1 MQWNRKKILVAIAA
15 LAILWLPLT
24 HAEETET
31 VLHWKNGDTLP
42 GQLLESKSGKI
53 HWSSPHFSDN
63 LIVDVNVLD
72 SIVFPKQSVSATEA
86 FRIGTVSGDIWM
98 ADFIGSDLTINSS
111 TDTFDKETRVDDQ
124 NTFHFSSKRH
134 GQFRVNREMIYTLEN
149 REHSNLLFD
158 GSQLADWKLPV
169 EKISDGALLL
179 SQDAQPSWH
188 ADRGGRPQ
196 TNTAKANI
204 FYAFDWPK
212 GFEIDLEL
220 ASTARPPSFVF
231 ALGKNLYE
239 TVRLETWVNELVVVQ
254 GTLFEPVLTIQ
265 PDRRNFRLRIA
276 YHENTDGENSGV
288 LKVLDLNGNVLLKLD
303 GVKPT
308 IEASGIYIYNR
319 GQDLTVRRLRVYRKP
334 PTEITNRQIDA
345 SKPRVYMMSGEIV
358 PGKLFVEKN
367 RSYVL
372 DTDGTRRDID
382 LQQIDRVVQ
391 PGIMLKT
398 TAQPVALTYIDGTVL
413 RGQIT
418 QLNSDSVQLQ
428 TAFVDEPITCSLAG
442 ASLLQFG
449 STTKT
454 QTPVEDYDKLFY
466 ESGSLRGYISFD
478 SKDVTSL
485 RWQPVGA
492 SKSVRLANVRGTRV
506 ERALQRVSKQKPFD
520 IEQFPHLLHLK
531 NGEVIPCQ
539 VLSYNETSIGFQSP
553 FISVRH
559 IDSVHVKS
567 IEFSGRK
574 TYARTEN
581 RNPITITG
589 GKGKHRIILEDG
601 RILNA
606 VTRRAKDGNVEII
619 ILSDKKE
626 EQPKWVKVEGDFAV
640 NDAAALKRG
649 VELIFDPLET
659 RSRKLDAKLERAL
672 TIPRF
677 NRDDPPNHILVA
689 SNGDLKRGKLLGING
704 QTIQFDSKLRKFSL
718 PIDRVARVV
727 DVSAD
732 SQPSAVSSQLQEVA
746 GSSDPSLTENRQP
759 TTLTKN
765 SSTDTSTKARVLGQN
780 YSPEIRVTLTDSP
793 ILIFEPIEVKD
804 GKLFGRSPI
813 YEKVSVPIDSIQYL
827 HFGEKAKSFKSV
839 YEEWVV
845 RPAKEPEYAD
855 DPESDHGHDH

>member
-1 MQWNRKKILVAIAA
+1 MQWNQQKIFFAIVALV
-15 LAILWLPLT
+15 ILWLPLT

-42 GQLLESKSGKI
+42 GQLLESKPGEI
-53 HWSSPHFSDN
+53 HWSSPHFSDD

-72 SIVFPKQSVSATEA
+72 AIVFPQQSVPVTET
-86 FRIGTVSGDIWM
+86 FRVGTVSGDIWM
-98 ADFIGSDLTINSS
+98 ADLIGSDLTINSS
-111 TDTFDKETRVDDQ
+111 TDTFDKARVDDQ
-124 NTFHFSSKRH
+124 NTLLFSSKRH
-134 GQFRVNREMIYTLEN
+134 GEFRVNREMIYTLER

-158 GSQLADWKLPV
+158 GSQLSAWKLPDQGKDDRAV
-169 EKISDGALLL
+169 LLT
-179 SQDAQPSWH
+179 QEVQPNWY

-212 GFEIDLEL
+212 RFEIDLEL

-265 PDRRNFRLRIA
+265 PDRRNFRLRIS
-276 YHENTDGENSGV
+276 YHENMGDENGGI
-288 LKVLDLNGNVLLKLD
+288 LKVLDLNGNVLLKLY

-308 IEASGIYIYNR
+308 VEASGIYIYNR
-319 GQDLTVRRLRVYRKP
+319 GQDLTVQRLRVYRQ
-334 PTEITNRQIDA
+334 PTEITNLQIDA

-391 PGIMLKT
+391 PGITLKT
-398 TAQPVALTYIDGTVL
+398 TAQPTTLTYIDGTTL

-418 QLNSDSVQLQ
+418 QLNSDSIQLQ
-428 TAFVDEPITCSLAG
+428 TAFTDKPITSSLAG
-442 ASLLQFG
+442 ASLLKFE

-454 QTPVEDYDKLFY
+454 QKPVEDYDKLFY
-466 ESGSLRGYISFD
+466 ESGSLRGHIFFGG
-478 SKDVTSL
+478 KDVTSL
-485 RWQPVGA
+485 RWQPVGVSGA
-492 SKSVRLANVRGTRV
+492 VRLANIRGTRV
-506 ERALQRVSKQKPFD
+506 ERALQRVSKQKPFNTA
-520 IEQFPHLLHLK
+520 QFPHLLHLK

-539 VLSYNETSIGFQSP
+539 VLSYNETHIGFQSP
-553 FISVRH
+553 FISVQH
-559 IDSVHVKS
+559 IDSTHVKG
-567 IEFSGRK
+567 IEFSAKK
-574 TYARTEN
+574 TRTRTEN

-589 GKGKHRIILEDG
+589 GKGKHRVILEDG

-640 NDAAALKRG
+640 NDAVALKRG

-672 TIPRF
+672 TVPRF

-718 PIDRVARVV
+718 PIDRVAQVI
-727 DVSAD
+727 DVSDD
-732 SQPSAVSSQLQEVA
+732 SNQEA
-746 GSSDPSLTENRQP
+746 HNPLPLTANNRQP
-759 TTLTKN
+759 T
-765 SSTDTSTKARVLGQN
+765 AIQ
-780 YSPEIRVTLTDSP
+780 PEIRVTLTDNP
-793 ILIFEPIEVKD
+793 ILIFEPLEFKE
-804 GKLFGRSPI
+804 GKLLGRSSI
-813 YEKVSVPIDSIQYL
+813 YDKVSVPVDSIQYL

-839 YEEWVV
+839 YEEWIV
-845 RPAKEPEYAD
+845 RSAKEPAYEDKASPTQNQRIRD
-855 DPESDHGHDH
+855 R